1 MGRELKIYLMVRFL
15 LLLFCF
21 CCIINGLFAQKATED
36 VIYLKNQW
44 IIRGTITGSDS
55 ATVKIITHDG
65 NTLAFNTNEVDKVV
79 KEKHWNG
86 FIYRR
91 NGFANFTE
99 LGPLIAGKTTIDGV
113 TTAAFSFQ
121 TVNGYK
127 LSQYAMLGLGLGADL
142 YATQTIL
149 PVFGSF
155 RGDLSKQG
163 SVTPFYFGDAGYGI
177 NITQNSAN
185 GTAFKGGLLYALG
198 LGLKIPF
205 NRANGFLLSA
215 GYRYQKTSYT
225 TGNSSTEVFYK
236 RLAIRAGFF
245 L

>member
-1 MGRELKIYLMVRFL
+1 MAK
-15 LLLFCF
+15 
-21 CCIINGLFAQKATED
+21 CIIAFVVFFCIANGTFSQSAKTED
-36 VIYLKNQW
+36 VVYLKNQW
-44 IIRGTITGSDS
+44 IIRGSIVQRDS
-55 ATVKIITHDG
+55 TSVKILTHDG
-65 NTLAFNTNEVDKVV
+65 NTFVFAANEIDKIV
-79 KEKHWNG
+79 KENTWGG
-86 FIYRR
+86 FTYRR
-91 NGFANFTE
+91 KGFANFTE

-121 TVNGYK
+121 TINGYK
-127 LSQYAMLGLGLGADL
+127 FSQYAMLGLGLGADL

-155 RGDLSKQG
+155 RGDISKGG
-163 SVTPFYFGDAGYGI
+163 SVIPFYFGDAGYGI
-177 NITQNSAN
+177 NITQNSSN
-185 GTAFKGGLLYALG
+185 GTAFKGGVMYAFG

-205 NRANGFLLSA
+205 NRNSGFLLSA

-225 TGNSSTEVFYK
+225 ISSSSTDVLYK

>member
-1 MGRELKIYLMVRFL
+1 MVRHIIVFL
-15 LLLFCF
+15 CF
-21 CCIINGLFAQKATED
+21 CCIINGLFALAIKTED
-36 VIYLKNQW
+36 VVYLKNQW
-44 IIRGTITGSDS
+44 IIRGHIINRDS
-55 ATVKIITHDG
+55 TSVKIITHEG
-65 NTLAFNTNEVDKVV
+65 NTLVFNTSEVDKIV
-79 KEKHWNG
+79 KEKTWSG
-86 FIYRR
+86 FIYRKK
-91 NGFANFTE
+91 GFANFTE

-127 LSQYAMLGLGLGADL
+127 FSQYAMLGLGLGADL

-163 SVTPFYFGDAGYGI
+163 SVIPFYFGDAGYGI

-185 GTAFKGGLLYALG
+185 GTAFKGGFMYALG

-205 NRANGFLLSA
+205 NRTAGFLLSA

-225 TGNSSTEVFYK
+225 AGNASADVFYK